1 MSNKEGIMEIKYFYK
16 GFNYSQDGPG
26 NRLVYHLQGCNMRC
40 PWCSNPE
47 GMRFTDKCKSAE
59 VSEVVEE
66 IISVKPMLFEDGGV
80 TFTGGEATLQ
90 LPAIYEIMKRVKEQD
105 INTAIETNSTS
116 TELTKLLP
124 VCDFFM
130 TDFKSP
136 LPHKYKEVTGGDLN
150 LITNNIRAL
159 SKKTHVNI
167 RIPLIHGYN
176 DDGESLTGFVKF
188 FLSLQKDGCSF
199 DVELLPYHE
208 YGKEK
213 WQKQGREYMMHD
225 AFVTDET
232 LNRFIKAFEENNIKL
247 ITT

>member
-1 MSNKEGIMEIKYFYK
+1 MLLKYFYK

-26 NRLVYHLQGCNMRC
+26 NRIVYHLQGCNMHC

-47 GMRFTDKCKSAE
+47 GMRVTDDCKTAE
-59 VSEVVEE
+59 VDAVVKE
-66 IISVKPMLFEDGGV
+66 ILSVRPMFFENGGV

-90 LPAIYEIMKRVKEQD
+90 LPVIYEIMKRVKAEG
-105 INTAIETNSTS
+105 INTAIETNATS
-116 TELTKLLP
+116 KDLVKLLP

-136 LPHKYKEVTGGDLN
+136 LSSKYSEVTGGDLAR
-150 LITNNIRAL
+150 ITANIKEL
-159 SKKTHVNI
+159 SQKTHVNI

-176 DDGESLTGFVKF
+176 DDEASLKGFLKF
-188 FLSLQKDGCSF
+188 FTDLTAEGCNF
-199 DVELLPYHE
+199 DLELLPYHE

-213 WQKQGREYMMHD
+213 WQQQGMSYTMQD
-225 AFVTDET
+225 AFVSDRT
-232 LNRFIKAFEENNIKL
+232 LEHFKKALKDNNIKL